1 MSLKTIATRL
11 QQQRGAKKPSGLKQI
26 ATRVQQ
32 QALAKKPAKPAPKPA
47 PAKPAPLG
55 LRDSQTGVYA
65 AKNDRSMRTKRPMRR
80 VFTPTRKAK

>member
-32 QALAKKPAKPAPKPA
+32 QALAKKPAKPA